1 MRINQSKINIT
12 LGCTEYLSNFELH
25 ARDVLHS
32 GIIII
37 GQTHK
42 NEWQRQ
48 TLDCIT
54 NILVW
59 TPQPFSLS
67 SKQQHTHART
77 HPPTQAHAHISFMS
91 KHLLPHSKNKQN
103 GKPHRVYVTQ
113 TTADLSFKHV
123 GCCSCVVHLG
133 LSQAKTS
140 RGACHTS
147 YCRPTR
153 QTCWVLF
160 MCCSFWFGLKLPRTL
175 NQWLLMNSNWG
186 YYMQFIFIVPR
197 YSDSKTNT
205 PVLKYT
211 VTMSMVVMTVKPMPL
226 YQNVQSQHLWL

>member
-77 HPPTQAHAHISFMS
+77 HPPKHMHTSASCQNIFFLTVKTNRMENLTGCMS
-91 KHLLPHSKNKQN
+91 HKQLQTYPSN
-103 GKPHRVYVTQ
+103 MLAVVHVLFILVCLKLKPHVVHVIQ
-113 TTADLSFKHV
+113 ATADLPVKHA
-123 GCCSCVVHLG
+123 GFCLCVVHFDLVSNYPELWING
-133 LSQAKTS
+133 L
-140 RGACHTS
+140 
-147 YCRPTR
+147 
-153 QTCWVLF
+153 
-160 MCCSFWFGLKLPRTL
+160 
-175 NQWLLMNSNWG
+175 
-186 YYMQFIFIVPR
+186 
-197 YSDSKTNT
+197 
-205 PVLKYT
+205 
-211 VTMSMVVMTVKPMPL
+211 
-226 YQNVQSQHLWL
+226 